1 MAANPNQPPPPPHL
15 ESDPGTYP
23 HSVNRHIVEREGQSE
38 KMNEHTPEKE
48 KKTTMLKQAE
58 LRFKHL
64 QKECLENA
72 PKQLLLT
79 AKNVSAARCY

>member
-1 MAANPNQPPPPPHL
+1 
-15 ESDPGTYP
+15 
-23 HSVNRHIVEREGQSE
+23 
-38 KMNEHTPEKE
+38 
-48 KKTTMLKQAE
+48 MLKQAE

-79 AKNVSAARCY
+79 AKNVSAARCYWLVNYTEAFKFHSKYWLNHRQKMVVGKVPEQKPQEAASERER